1 MKATDLRVFFSWAL
15 VLLTMMV
22 GARAVISAAETAS
35 TTSADVVYVN
45 GTVLTM
51 NATNAI
57 AQAVA
62 VEGEKVKAVGSTT
75 EIQAL
80 IGPKTRVVDLAGK
93 TLIPGF
99 VDAHSHFPESGIR
112 ALYRVDCNSPPIGS
126 TKSIADIIS
135 RLKEAAQKTPR
146 GQWIQA
152 FGYDDTL
159 LAEKRHPTRDDLDQA
174 TTEHPVWLSHVSGHL
189 GVANSLALAQTNITE
204 ATPDPKGGAIRRYRG
219 TTKPNGVFEENAL
232 FQMIGKL
239 PPLSPEQNLAAI
251 TAAAEEY
258 ASKGVTTAQNGL
270 AFDAAID
277 SLIAAATQG
286 VLPIRVIIWP
296 GFKPTDRKIPPNP
309 RLKLGAVKL
318 IADGAIQGYTGY
330 LSKPYATPPPG
341 GKDDYVGYPLV
352 SREDLTAQV
361 KKFHRAGYQIAIHG
375 NGDAAIDNILYAY
388 REAQKETPR
397 PDTRHIIVHSQMAR
411 EDQLDAMKEL
421 GVIPSFFSLHT
432 YYWGDRHR
440 DIFMGR
446 ERAYR
451 ISPAKSAIARGLRFT
466 IHTDAPVVPMN
477 PLLLVWAAVNRIST
491 GGDTIGA
498 EQRISPMDAL
508 RAVTINAAWQSFDE
522 TNTGSIESGKLADLV
537 ILSENPLLVPERIR
551 DIQVLETIVGGKTV
565 YKNW

>member
-1 MKATDLRVFFSWAL
+1 MKATDLRVLFSWAL

-35 TTSADVVYVN
+35 TVSTDVVYVN
-45 GTVLTM
+45 GTVFTM

-62 VEGEKVKAVGSTT
+62 VEGEKIKAAGSTT

-80 IGPKTRVVDLAGK
+80 IGPKTRVVDLTGK

-135 RLKEAAQKTPR
+135 RLKEAAQKTPK

-204 ATPDPKGGAIRRYRG
+204 ATPDPKGGAIRRYPG
-219 TTKPNGVFEENAL
+219 ATKPNGVFEENAL

-309 RLKLGAVKL
+309 SLKLGAVKL

-341 GKDDYVGYPLV
+341 GKGDYVGYPLV

-361 KKFHRAGYQIAIHG
+361 KKFHQAGYQIAIHG

-451 ISPAKSAIARGLRFT
+451 ISPAKSAIA
-466 IHTDAPVVPMN
+466 APVVPMN

>member
-1 MKATDLRVFFSWAL
+1 MATDLRVFFSWAL

-35 TTSADVVYVN
+35 TVSADVVYVN

-62 VEGEKVKAVGSTT
+62 VEGEKIKAAGSTS

-80 IGPKTRVVDLAGK
+80 IGLKTRVVDLAGK

-135 RLKEAAQKTPR
+135 RLKEAAQKTPK

-204 ATPDPKGGAIRRYRG
+204 ATPDPKGGAIRRYQG
-219 TTKPNGVFEENAL
+219 TTKPNGVFEEKAL

-318 IADGAIQGYTGY
+318 VADGAIQGYTGY

-341 GKDDYVGYPLV
+341 GKDDYVGYPFV

-388 REAQKETPR
+388 REAQKDMPR

-508 RAVTINAAWQSFDE
+508 RAVTINATWQSFDE

-551 DIQVLETIVGGKTV
+551 DIQVLETIMGGKTV

>member
-1 MKATDLRVFFSWAL
+1 
-15 VLLTMMV
+15 MV
-22 GARAVISAAETAS
+22 GARAVICTAETAS

-57 AQAVA
+57 AQAVV
-62 VEGEKVKAVGSTT
+62 VEGEKIKAVGSTT

-204 ATPDPKGGAIRRYRG
+204 ATPDPKGGAIRRYPG

-551 DIQVLETIVGGKTV
+551 DIQVLETIVDGKTV